1 MTILVS
7 GGGYLFK
14 AKAIRDISEFED
26 AGFGYTIIYNVF
38 VIKVLEEVGR
48 AILLTFWGLYF
59 ILKKPPKF
67 GHFLKQVAYLGSETV
82 PVVVITSIFS
92 GGVIAL
98 QTYSTFHR
106 FNAEFLIGA
115 VVAIS
120 MGRELGPVLASLMV
134 VARVG
139 SAMTANIGTMR
150 ITEQI
155 DALEVMGINP
165 VSYLVS
171 PRLFA
176 GLVGVPM
183 LVLIS
188 DISGIFGG
196 WFVAVKLFGVNEYL
210 FWEKMRDITELY
222 DFIGGLYKAVF
233 FGLVIS
239 AVSCYFGFY
248 TSGGTEGVG
257 RATTNSVVTS
267 SMLILISDYF
277 LTAIIF

>member
-1 MTILVS
+1 MLRI
-7 GGGYLFK
+7 F
-14 AKAIRDISEFED
+14 
-26 AGFGYTIIYNVF
+26 
-38 VIKVLEEVGR
+38 EEVGR
-48 AILLTFWGLYF
+48 ATLLTLWAIYF
-59 ILKKPPKF
+59 FFKNPPKAR
-67 GHFLKQVAYLGSETV
+67 HFIKQLAYLGAETV
-82 PVVVITSIFS
+82 PVVVITSFFS

-115 VVAIS
+115 VVALS
-120 MGRELGPVLASLMV
+120 MARELSPVLTSLMV
-134 VARVG
+134 TARVG

-165 VSYLVS
+165 VSYLVT

-176 GLVGVPM
+176 GVVGVPA
-183 LVLIS
+183 LTVVS
-188 DISGIFGG
+188 DLAGIFGG

-210 FWEKMRDITELY
+210 FWEKMKDLVELY
-222 DFIGGLYKAVF
+222 DFLGGLYKAVF
-233 FGLVIS
+233 FGFVLT
-239 AVSCYFGFY
+239 AVSCYFGYY
-248 TSGGTEGVG
+248 TKGGTEGVG

-277 LTAIIF
+277 LTALIW

>member
-1 MTILVS
+1 MLKLFEEIGKATLLTLW
-7 GGGYLFK
+7 GLFYLFK
-14 AKAIRDISEFED
+14 E
-26 AGFGYTIIYNVF
+26 
-38 VIKVLEEVGR
+38 
-48 AILLTFWGLYF
+48 
-59 ILKKPPKF
+59 PPKAR
-67 GHFLKQVAYLGSETV
+67 HFIKQLAYLASETI

-115 VVAIS
+115 VVALS

-139 SAMTANIGTMR
+139 SAMTAQIGTMR

-165 VSYLVS
+165 RSYLVS

-176 GLVGVPM
+176 GTLGVPM
-183 LVLIS
+183 LVLIA
-188 DISGIFGG
+188 DVSGIFGG

-210 FWEKMRDITELY
+210 FWEKMKDLVELY

-233 FGLVIS
+233 FGFIIS
-239 AVSCYFGFY
+239 AISCYFGYY
-248 TSGGTEGVG
+248 TKGGTEGVG

-277 LTAIIF
+277 LTAMIF